1 MKKKI
6 FVSIF
11 ILLIFIF
18 CSGFSFSPKEEE
30 QKEAFSI
37 EVLEKFEDKNIKEY
51 TLMDLEILIL
61 EQKNIQSNA
70 HELAESARNLGWPED
85 SEPILL
91 AQIEWSNAQII
102 IDYYQK
108 AYDERYAAIE
118 KERWEN
124 KKSQYPE
131 ATEVWLFMKE
141 QGWND
146 YVCAGIMGNLMS
158 ETGGHTLNLNPKLK
172 HNGYYG
178 ICQWSKTYKGVWGK
192 NLSKQLEYLKSNIE
206 YEINTYGY
214 AYKKGFDFED
224 FLALTDEKEVAL
236 AFAKTYERCAAKT
249 YKVRQDDATKAYNY
263 FIK

>member
-18 CSGFSFSPKEEE
+18 CSGFSFGPKEEE

-158 ETGGHTLNLNPKLK
+158 ETGGHTLNLNPK
-172 HNGYYG
+172 
-178 ICQWSKTYKGVWGK
+178 
-192 NLSKQLEYLKSNIE
+192 
-206 YEINTYGY
+206 
-214 AYKKGFDFED
+214 FEG
-224 FLALTDEKEVAL
+224 EVL
-236 AFAKTYERCAAKT
+236 VK
-249 YKVRQDDATKAYNY
+249 
-263 FIK
+263 